1 MSRPPSRVSS
11 VGPRMTDRAVPIAVT
26 TRGSAG
32 PYEVLIGRGLLGS
45 LAPLLEEY
53 APAHRY
59 ALVSDSNVAAL
70 YGEPTILQLKDAGLK
85 AELFTFEAGER
96 NKNRTTWAELTD
108 RLLRA
113 GFGRDS
119 CLIAMGGGVT
129 GDLGGFVAA
138 TYLRGIPVVQVPT
151 SLVAMIDAS
160 IGGKTGVDVEAGKY
174 LVGAFHPP
182 NLVVADPDVVST
194 LPRAER
200 AQGMIEAVKHGAIMD
215 DAYFAEL
222 DRDMSAI
229 LDGEAASLER
239 AVARSVELKSA
250 VVSEDEREAGRRE
263 ILNFGHTLGHA
274 IEAACSFRVP
284 HGTAVACGMMLEAR
298 LGESLGVTDPGVVE
312 RLERVLAR
320 VGLPSG
326 MPEGA
331 APDAIMDYLAA
342 DKKVRHGQM
351 RFVLLERI
359 GAVHFGDGSWSHP
372 VDRDAVLGLVNAEGG

>member
-1 MSRPPSRVSS
+1 
-11 VGPRMTDRAVPIAVT
+11 MTDQAPPITVMTSGA
-26 TRGSAG
+26 SG
-32 PYEVLIGRGLLGS
+32 PYRVLVGRGLLGE

-70 YGEPTILQLKDAGLK
+70 YGESTLLHLRDAGLS

-96 NKNRTTWAELTD
+96 NKNRATWSELTD
-108 RLLRA
+108 GLLRA

-138 TYLRGIPVVQVPT
+138 TYMRGIPVVQVPT

-160 IGGKTGVDVEAGKY
+160 IGGKTGVDVEAGKN

-194 LPRAER
+194 LPMAER

-215 DAYFAEL
+215 DVYFGEL
-222 DRDMSAI
+222 DREMPAI
-229 LDGEAASLER
+229 LDGEATALGR

-274 IEAACSFRVP
+274 MEAACSFRVP
-284 HGTAVACGMMLEAR
+284 HGTAVASGMILEAR
-298 LGESLGVTDPGVVE
+298 LGVSLGVTGPDVVQ
-312 RLERVLAR
+312 RLEEVVDR
-320 VGLPSG
+320 VGLPSSI
-326 MPEGA
+326 PDSA
-331 APDAIMDYLAA
+331 APDDIMTYLAS
-342 DKKVRHGQM
+342 DKKVRHGRT
-351 RFVLLERI
+351 RFVLLSEI
-359 GAVHFGDGSWSHP
+359 GAVHPADGSWSHP
-372 VDRDAVLGLVNAEGG
+372 VDDQIVSDLVNAYAPRG

>member
-1 MSRPPSRVSS
+1 
-11 VGPRMTDRAVPIAVT
+11 MTDKAAPITVMTSGA
-26 TRGSAG
+26 SG
-32 PYEVLIGRGLLGS
+32 PYPVLVGRALLGS
-45 LAPLLEEY
+45 LSPLLEEY

-59 ALVSDSNVAAL
+59 ALVSDSNVASL
-70 YGEPTILQLKDAGLK
+70 YGGSTIHHLKDAGLS

-96 NKNRTTWAELTD
+96 NKSRVTWSELTD
-108 RLLRA
+108 DLLRA

-138 TYLRGIPVVQVPT
+138 TYMRGIPVVQIPT

-160 IGGKTGVDVEAGKY
+160 IGGKTGVDVEAGKN

-182 NLVVADPDVVST
+182 NLVVADPDVVET
-194 LPRAER
+194 LPKDER

-222 DRDMSAI
+222 DREMPAI
-229 LDGEAASLER
+229 LDGEATSLGR

-284 HGTAVACGMMLEAR
+284 HGTAVACGMILEAR
-298 LGESLGVTDPGVVE
+298 LGVSLGVTGPDVVE
-312 RLERVLAR
+312 RLEQVVER
-320 VGLPSG
+320 VGLTSG
-326 MPEGA
+326 IPDSA
-331 APDAIMDYLAA
+331 APEDIMTYLAS
-342 DKKVRHGQM
+342 DKKVRHGRA
-351 RFVLLERI
+351 RFVLLSEI
-359 GAVHFGDGSWSHP
+359 GTVHRVDGSWSHP
-372 VDRDAVLGLVNAEGG
+372 VDEDTVSVLINAFVRRG

>member
-1 MSRPPSRVSS
+1 
-11 VGPRMTDRAVPIAVT
+11 MTDQAAPITVMTSGA
-26 TRGSAG
+26 SG
-32 PYEVLIGRGLLGS
+32 PYRVLVGRGLLGE

-70 YGEPTILQLKDAGLK
+70 YGKSTLLHLKDAGLS
-85 AELFTFEAGER
+85 AELFMFEAGER
-96 NKNRTTWAELTD
+96 NKNRATWSELTD
-108 RLLRA
+108 GLLRA

-138 TYLRGIPVVQVPT
+138 TYMRGIPVVQVPT

-160 IGGKTGVDVEAGKY
+160 VGGKTGVDVEAGKN

-194 LPRAER
+194 LPRTER

-215 DAYFAEL
+215 DVYFAEL
-222 DRDMSAI
+222 AREMPAI
-229 LDGEAASLER
+229 LDGEATVLGR

-250 VVSEDEREAGRRE
+250 VVSEDEREGGRRE

-284 HGTAVACGMMLEAR
+284 HGTAVASGMILEAR
-298 LGESLGVTDPGVVE
+298 LGVSLGVTGPDVVE
-312 RLERVLAR
+312 RLEQAVDR

-326 MPEGA
+326 IPDSA
-331 APDAIMDYLAA
+331 APDDIMTYLAS
-342 DKKVRHGQM
+342 DKKVRHGRT
-351 RFVLLERI
+351 RFVLLSEI
-359 GAVHFGDGSWSHP
+359 GAVHPADGSWSHP
-372 VDRDAVLGLVNAEGG
+372 VDDQIVSDLVNAYAPRG

>member
-1 MSRPPSRVSS
+1 
-11 VGPRMTDRAVPIAVT
+11 MTDNTAPIAVMT
-26 TRGSAG
+26 SGASG
-32 PYEVLIGRGLLGS
+32 PYPVLVGRGLIGS
-45 LAPLLEEY
+45 LAPLLEEH

-59 ALVSDSNVAAL
+59 ALVSDSNVGEI
-70 YGEPTILQLKDAGLK
+70 YGESTILQLKDAGLS

-96 NKNRTTWAELTD
+96 NKSRATWSELTD
-108 RLLRA
+108 GLLRA

-138 TYLRGIPVVQVPT
+138 TYMRGIPVVQVPT

-160 IGGKTGVDVEAGKY
+160 IGGKTGVDVEAGKN

-182 NLVVADPDVVST
+182 NLVLADPDVVAT

-215 DAYFAEL
+215 EVYFTEL
-222 DRDMSAI
+222 DQEMPAI

-284 HGTAVACGMMLEAR
+284 HGTAVACGMILEAR
-298 LGESLGVTDPGVVE
+298 LGASLGVTGPDVVE
-312 RLERVLAR
+312 RLVQAVGR
-320 VGLPSG
+320 VGLPSSI
-326 MPEGA
+326 PDSA
-331 APDAIMDYLAA
+331 APDDIMTYLAS
-342 DKKVRHGQM
+342 DKKVRHGQT
-351 RFVLLERI
+351 RYVLLSEI
-359 GAVHFGDGSWSHP
+359 GAVHPADGSWSHP
-372 VDRDAVLGLVNAEGG
+372 IEEDIVSDLVSSFNSLLRG

>member
-1 MSRPPSRVSS
+1 
-11 VGPRMTDRAVPIAVT
+11 MTDEAAPIAVIT
-26 TRGSAG
+26 SGASG
-32 PYEVLIGRGLLGS
+32 PYRVLVGRGLLGS
-45 LAPLLEEY
+45 LAKLLEEY

-70 YGEPTILQLKDAGLK
+70 YGESTILHLKDAGLS
-85 AELFTFEAGER
+85 AELFTFEAGEQHKSR
-96 NKNRTTWAELTD
+96 ATWSELTD
-108 RLLRA
+108 GLLRA

-119 CLIAMGGGVT
+119 CLIVMGGGVT

-138 TYLRGIPVVQVPT
+138 TYMRGIPVVQVPT

-160 IGGKTGVDVEAGKY
+160 IGGKTGVDVEAGKN

-182 NLVVADPDVVST
+182 NLVVADPDVVAT

-222 DRDMSAI
+222 DREMPAI
-229 LDGEAASLER
+229 LDGEAISLAR
-239 AVARSVELKSA
+239 AVARSVELKSG

-284 HGTAVACGMMLEAR
+284 HGTAVACGMILEAR
-298 LGESLGVTDPGVVE
+298 LGASLGVTGSDVVE
-312 RLERVLAR
+312 RLEQMVGR
-320 VGLPSG
+320 VGLPTSI
-326 MPEGA
+326 PEFA
-331 APDAIMDYLAA
+331 APDDIMTYLAS
-342 DKKVRHGQM
+342 DKKVRHGRT
-351 RFVLLERI
+351 RFVLLSEI
-359 GAVHFGDGSWSHP
+359 GAVHTAEGSWSHP
-372 VDRDAVLGLVNAEGG
+372 VDQNVVSDLVNAFVL

>member
-1 MSRPPSRVSS
+1 
-11 VGPRMTDRAVPIAVT
+11 MTDKSAPIAVT
-26 TRGSAG
+26 TSGASG
-32 PYEVLIGRGLLGS
+32 PYKVLVGRGLLDS
-45 LAPLLEEY
+45 LPALLEEY

-59 ALVSDSNVAAL
+59 ALISDSNVAAI
-70 YGEPTILQLKDAGLK
+70 YGESTILQLKDAGLE

-96 NKNRTTWAELTD
+96 NKNRSTWSDLTD

-113 GFGRDS
+113 GFGRDA

-160 IGGKTGVDVEAGKY
+160 IGGKTGVDVDAGKN

-182 NLVVADPDVVST
+182 NLVVADPDVVKT

-200 AQGMIEAVKHGAIMD
+200 AQGMVEAVKHGAIMD
-215 DAYFAEL
+215 GEYFAEL
-222 DRDMSAI
+222 DREMAAI
-229 LDGEAASLER
+229 LDGEAASLEP
-239 AVARSVELKSA
+239 AVMRSVELKSA

-284 HGTAVACGMMLEAR
+284 HGTAVACGMVLEAR
-298 LGESLGVTDPGVVE
+298 LGESLGVTHPDVVG
-312 RLERVLAR
+312 RLEQVLAR
-320 VGLPSG
+320 VGLPSSI
-326 MPEGA
+326 PDGA
-331 APDAIMDYLAA
+331 ARDDIMTYLAA
-342 DKKVRHGQM
+342 DKKVRRGQT

-359 GAVHFGDGSWSHP
+359 GAVHFADGSWSCP
-372 VDRDAVLGLVNAEGG
+372 VDEVAVLDLLDSLVRG

>member
-1 MSRPPSRVSS
+1 
-11 VGPRMTDRAVPIAVT
+11 MTDQAAPITVMTSGA
-26 TRGSAG
+26 SG
-32 PYEVLIGRGLLGS
+32 PYRVLVGRGLLGE

-70 YGEPTILQLKDAGLK
+70 YGESTLLHLRDAGLN

-96 NKNRTTWAELTD
+96 NKNRATWSEVTD
-108 RLLRA
+108 GLLRA

-138 TYLRGIPVVQVPT
+138 TYMRGIPVVQVPT

-160 IGGKTGVDVEAGKY
+160 IGGKTGVDVEAGKN

-182 NLVVADPDVVST
+182 NLVVADPDVVAT

-215 DAYFAEL
+215 DVYFAEL
-222 DRDMSAI
+222 DREMPAI
-229 LDGEAASLER
+229 LDGEATALEG

-284 HGTAVACGMMLEAR
+284 HGTAVASGMILEAR
-298 LGESLGVTDPGVVE
+298 LGVSLGVTGPDVVE
-312 RLERVLAR
+312 RLEQAVDR
-320 VGLPSG
+320 VGLPSSI
-326 MPEGA
+326 PDSA
-331 APDAIMDYLAA
+331 APDDIMTYLVS
-342 DKKVRHGQM
+342 DKKVRHGRT
-351 RFVLLERI
+351 RFVLLSEI
-359 GAVHFGDGSWSHP
+359 GVVHSADGSWSHP
-372 VDRDAVLGLVNAEGG
+372 VDDQIVSDLVNAYAPRE